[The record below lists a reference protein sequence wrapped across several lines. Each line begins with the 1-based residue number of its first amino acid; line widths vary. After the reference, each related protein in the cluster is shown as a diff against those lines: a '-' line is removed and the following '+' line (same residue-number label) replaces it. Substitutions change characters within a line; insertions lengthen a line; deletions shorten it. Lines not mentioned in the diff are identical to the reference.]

1 MGKAARRK
9 VVKRQNSSRTV
20 NMRTRRAAT
29 QRVGKTKK
37 ISQSPSITPGIPE
50 AELTVESSNLKKCE
64 LYMLNEAEFVRTFGW
79 WGFH

>member
-64 LYMLNEAEFVRTFGW
+64 L
-79 WGFH
+79 